1 MRVISAA
8 KGLTALAALVL
19 TASIAAAQTG
29 GTITVTGT
37 TPEAFALTNT
47 TDGAL
52 ASTIALGVLTPTSG
66 VTIADL
72 TTGTP
77 VDVRLRSNKAY
88 KLTATAGALAV
99 TGAGATDGGE
109 AIALTDI
116 GFGILLIT
124 PPGANGAT
132 GRSDTIVA
140 GYDVSSGWPAPTNG
154 LTPVF
159 TKTLNDITSA
169 TQVLSGTRVSAKG
182 NIATNNN
189 YLTVRF
195 GVATLPQL
203 FTPNTG
209 FSSIVTLTLA
219 SQ

>member
-1 MRVISAA
+1 MRIASRLLT
-8 KGLTALAALVL
+8 GLTVLAL
-19 TASIAAAQTG
+19 TAPFAAAQTT

-47 TDGAL
+47 SDGAL

-99 TGAGATDGGE
+99 IGAGATDGGE

-124 PPGANGAT
+124 APGANGAT

-140 GYDVSSGWPAPTNG
+140 GYDVSGGWPTPTNG

-195 GVATLPQL
+195 GVATLPQF

>member
-1 MRVISAA
+1 MRIASRLLT
-8 KGLTALAALVL
+8 GLAVLALMAPF
-19 TASIAAAQTG
+19 AAAQTTG
-29 GTITVTGT
+29 TVTVSGT

-47 TDGAL
+47 SDGAL
-52 ASTIALGVLTPTSG
+52 ASTIALGVLTPGNGTAVG
-66 VTIADL
+66 DL
-72 TTGTP
+72 TTGFA
-77 VDVRLRSNKAY
+77 DVRLRSNKAY
-88 KLTATAGALAV
+88 KLTATAGVLAV
-99 TGAGATDGGE
+99 TGAGAADGGE

-116 GFGILLIT
+116 GFGILLVT
-124 PPGANGAT
+124 APGANGAT
-132 GRSDTIVA
+132 GRTDTIVA
-140 GYDVSSGWPAPTNG
+140 GYDVTGGWPAPTNG

-159 TKTLNDITSA
+159 TKTLYDISSA

-189 YLTVRF
+189 YLTLRF
-195 GVATLPQL
+195 GVATMPQF

>member
-1 MRVISAA
+1 MRIASRLLT
-8 KGLTALAALVL
+8 GLTVLAL
-19 TASIAAAQTG
+19 TAPFAAAQTT

-47 TDGAL
+47 SNGAL
-52 ASTIALGVLTPTSG
+52 ASTIALGVLTPGNGTALG
-66 VTIADL
+66 DL
-72 TTGTP
+72 TTGFA
-77 VDVRLRSNKAY
+77 DVRLRSNKAY
-88 KLTATAGALAV
+88 KLTATAGALTV
-99 TGAGATDGGE
+99 PGPGSDDGGQ

-116 GFGILLIT
+116 GFGIRLVT
-124 PPGANGAT
+124 ATGANVAT
-132 GRSDTIVA
+132 GHTDTIIA
-140 GYDVSSGWPAPTNG
+140 GYDVTGDWPTPTNG
-154 LTPVF
+154 LTPAF

-182 NIATNNN
+182 NIATDNN

-195 GVATLPQL
+195 GVATMPQF